1 MNRYNI
7 CMDNDVNSLSDV
19 YSNIYKPQVTINES
33 ANIIEEDI
41 DFSKVKYIEVYEDG
55 ATGGANL
62 KYKGK
67 VSSIGSDDGCGGV
80 VLTAKDGKKQINIC
94 ATGGSLQ
101 VGVIDSKGH
110 EEYSFTTTIQPIHDV
125 EEEELRIINSVISL
139 A

>member
-1 MNRYNI
+1 MNRYNM
-7 CMDNDVNSLSDV
+7 CMDGDVTSLSDV
-19 YSNIYKPQVTINES
+19 YSSIYKPQVTINES

-41 DFSKVKYIEVYEDG
+41 DFSKVKYIKVYEDG
-55 ATGGANL
+55 AAGGANL

-80 VLTAKDGKKQINIC
+80 VLTAKDGKKQIDIC
-94 ATGGSLQ
+94 SSGGSLQ
-101 VGVIDSKGH
+101 VTVIDSSGH

-125 EEEELRIINSVISL
+125 EEEELRIINNVISL